1 MQINVKNALLVIMF
15 TASITTACN
24 TNKVDNLIDKYE
36 NILTKWESK
45 AKSQAL
51 TEADVMSISQELAE
65 IGIKG
70 EGMPLIENEKVTDAQ
85 EKRFE
90 ALQERFSKL
99 DDKVAE

>member
-1 MQINVKNALLVIMF
+1 MQINVKNSLLVIVF
-15 TASITTACN
+15 IACVITACN

-51 TEADVMSISQELAE
+51 TEADVMSISQELAK
-65 IGIKG
+65 IGISG
-70 EGMPLIENEKVTDAQ
+70 EGIPTIENEKVTDAQ

-99 DDKVAE
+99 DDKIAE